1 MSFFDKLKSG
11 IDMAVEGVSDFAE
24 TTKLKLE
31 VNKLNDRKT
40 ALFAEMGKQA
50 YALRASGRGIAELE
64 AQAKEVDT
72 LEQEIARVSDEI
84 ARIGAAPAATPA
96 TTHAAAT
103 TVESSAPP
111 VTGAPATPA
120 APPVTDP
127 SAPKTV

>member
-64 AQAKEVDT
+64 AQAKEVDS
-72 LEQEIARVSDEI
+72 LEQEIARVSDVI
-84 ARIGAAPAATPA
+84 AKVGAGPATTPAATA
-96 TTHAAAT
+96 
-103 TVESSAPP
+103 VESSA
-111 VTGAPATPA
+111 APATSA
-120 APPVTDP
+120 APSPDP
-127 SAPKTV
+127 PSGDSRLP

>member
-40 ALFAEMGKQA
+40 AVFAEMGKQA

-64 AQAKEVDT
+64 SQAKEVDS
-72 LEQEIARVSDEI
+72 LEQEIARVSDVI
-84 ARIGAAPAATPA
+84 AKVGAGAATTPAATA
-96 TTHAAAT
+96 
-103 TVESSAPP
+103 VESSA
-111 VTGAPATPA
+111 APATSATPSPD
-120 APPVTDP
+120 PPSSDSRLP
-127 SAPKTV
+127 